1 MKSDRICPVRDE
13 HHDLGS
19 AAVVVVNKKETLR
32 SMLYTESVPQTCT
45 NTTSGLRENEALT

>member
-32 SMLYTESVPQTCT
+32 SMFYIESVPQTCT
-45 NTTSGLRENEALT
+45 NTTSGLRENEAFT